1 MELSKKYD
9 FEQHLNNWK
18 SREGSLSTDIR
29 TESETQLS
37 EQFLEGITTNE
48 FQMKLFLTG
57 SLKKYFLRKRQR
69 N

>member
-37 EQFLEGITTNE
+37 EQFLEGKTTSE

-57 SLKKYFLRKRQR
+57 S
-69 N
+69 